1 MAVGDVDRCWAAS
14 EVEPFQKVAQHGDA
28 MDDTA
33 TVRMLPCKRARQI
46 KEMATFDLYLHLP
59 RHIVAPAVR
68 ERPFEVVRT
77 I

>member
-1 MAVGDVDRCWAAS
+1 MSGRAAVASSHYRRSSTFAAG
-14 EVEPFQKVAQHGDA
+14 PQRRRRHG
-28 MDDTA
+28 
-33 TVRMLPCKRARQI
+33 LPCAAPQI